1 MKNHLLWMII
11 GCGLP
16 LLLIFLLPVFGIK
29 SNMGFLLFMIVCF
42 ASHLFMMRNMDHK
55 ESDNKHPHH

>member
-1 MKNHLLWMII
+1 MII

>member
-1 MKNHLLWMII
+1 MKNHWFWMIT

-29 SNMGFLLFMIVCF
+29 SNMGFLLFMVVCF

-55 ESDNKHPHH
+55 ESDNKHSHH

>member
-1 MKNHLLWMII
+1 MKNHWLWMII

-29 SNMGFLLFMIVCF
+29 SNTGFLLFMVLCF
-42 ASHLFMMRNMDHK
+42 ASHLFMMRNMDHT
-55 ESDNKHPHH
+55 ESNNKHSHN

>member
-1 MKNHLLWMII
+1 MKNHWLWMII

-29 SNMGFLLFMIVCF
+29 SNTGFLLFMILCF
-42 ASHLFMMRNMDHK
+42 ASHLFMMRDMNHTSND
-55 ESDNKHPHH
+55 KHSHH